1 MDDQTVQMYN
11 DDEAEIND
19 QSAMLISNQIRSNG
33 KITEMVIDGKRIAI
47 IDPSVVLSA
56 ESMIKSMQSRISFLE
71 QEIRR
76 LNSRLS
82 RIDRAIVSTIEE
94 LDKKVSY
101 E

>member
-11 DDEAEIND
+11 DDNAEIND

-56 ESMIKSMQSRISFLE
+56 ESMIKSMQARISFLE